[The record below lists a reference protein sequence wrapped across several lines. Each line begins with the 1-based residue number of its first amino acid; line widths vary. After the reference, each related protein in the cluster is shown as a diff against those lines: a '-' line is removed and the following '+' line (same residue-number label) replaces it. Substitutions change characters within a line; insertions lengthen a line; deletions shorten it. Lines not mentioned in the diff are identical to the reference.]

1 MKKIKTYPSH
11 LEIITSVFIPYKD
24 FDLEDFLDAPTVT
37 NPRHYECLA
46 PVCIEALKMRMDAC
60 IQMLERHRK
69 DIISVNE
76 DAVEFKKD
84 NGSIHR
90 FHIRSYNLMEQT
102 ITNFQNGD
110 LSLNRD
116 TAYQLVKALYWIPE
130 KLKAE
135 RKGVGF
141 ELFISFVLSHLR

>member
-1 MKKIKTYPSH
+1 MKKIKTYPNH

-24 FDLEDFLDAPTVT
+24 FDLEDFLDVPTVT
-37 NPRHYECLA
+37 IQDIMNAWA

-60 IQMLERHRK
+60 VQMLERHRK

>member
-1 MKKIKTYPSH
+1 MQYNKVKMKKIKTYPNH

-24 FDLEDFLDAPTVT
+24 FDLEDFLDVPTVT
-37 NPRHYECLA
+37 IQDIMNAWA
-46 PVCIEALKMRMDAC
+46 PVCIIENENGRML
-60 IQMLERHRK
+60 LEHHRK

-116 TAYQLVKALYWIPE
+116 TACKGSLLDS
-130 KLKAE
+130 
-135 RKGVGF
+135 RKTK
-141 ELFISFVLSHLR
+141 S

>member
-1 MKKIKTYPSH
+1 MKKIKTYPNH

-24 FDLEDFLDAPTVT
+24 FDLEDVPTVT
-37 NPRHYECLA
+37 IQDIMNAWA
-46 PVCIEALKMRMDAC
+46 PVCIEAC
-60 IQMLERHRK
+60 VQMLEHHRK

>member
-1 MKKIKTYPSH
+1 MKKIKTYPNH

-24 FDLEDFLDAPTVT
+24 FDLEDFLDVPTVT
-37 NPRHYECLA
+37 IQDIMNAWA

>member
-1 MKKIKTYPSH
+1 MKKIKTYPNH

-24 FDLEDFLDAPTVT
+24 FDLEDVPTVT
-37 NPRHYECLA
+37 IQDIMNAWA

-60 IQMLERHRK
+60 VQMLERHRK

-141 ELFISFVLSHLR
+141 EFFISFVLSHLR